1 MDGRTRELAM
11 KKFLA
16 IGLACCLP
24 LGLAAEDPH
33 DSTALLGTV
42 NVLVIEESVP
52 LAQDVLCAR
61 AGGPARG
68 EKATECMAVHRA
80 VLTARI
86 QKVSALRERGRWM

>member
-1 MDGRTRELAM
+1 M
-11 KKFLA
+11 KKLIA
-16 IGLACCLP
+16 IGLATCLP

-33 DSTALLGTV
+33 ESSALLGTV
-42 NVLVIEESVP
+42 NVLVIEDSVP
-52 LAQDVLCAR
+52 LASDMLCAR
-61 AGGPARG
+61 AAGEKRG